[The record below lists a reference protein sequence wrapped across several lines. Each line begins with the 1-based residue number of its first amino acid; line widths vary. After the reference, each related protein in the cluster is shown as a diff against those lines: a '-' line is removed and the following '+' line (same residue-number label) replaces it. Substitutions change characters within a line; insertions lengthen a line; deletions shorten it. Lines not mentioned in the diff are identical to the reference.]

1 MAVYGDTR
9 LGSAIEQLIGGNFGR
24 ADPQAVGQA
33 QLTKARTD
41 RQNQETLAREMLGN
55 AIISSLET
63 GMTPREMMANIY
75 GRGVQISDGFARA
88 APGFA
93 RGAGLGIYGT
103 DQLGTR
109 MAADLMMGAGGA
121 FSSTEMGFQQAE
133 AGRNSRNAA
142 TIAGAYDRAVLGAE
156 AAMERAILSQD
167 RQDGRNDAD
176 NVAAMERAVLG
187 QDRQDGR
194 NDADNAAAMERFLL
208 AEEGRMSRA
217 GQSAD
222 GGTTGTRALTQAEL
236 SRVDRMVRS
245 AGFEGA
251 RGAEVIGAI
260 VEAYGSGQF
269 NTLDQAAAAILPG
282 VEIRQEVIDP
292 HVLGDGIGNVFQDI
306 AFTNPTLGP
315 ETLYI
320 PSLGDVVSPP
330 SATPDPAPAPTP
342 APEPVEGT
350 GVDANAEAILQE
362 ARTAIERGADPTAV
376 RARLREL
383 GLDPGAL

>member
-1 MAVYGDTR
+1 MAVYGDSR

-33 QLTKARTD
+33 QLTQSRTD

-55 AIISSLET
+55 SIISSLET
-63 GMTPREMMANIY
+63 GMTPREMIANIY

-109 MAADLMMGAGGA
+109 MAADLMMGAGDA

-142 TIAGAYDRAVLGAE
+142 TISG
-156 AAMERAILSQD
+156 AMERAI
-167 RQDGRNDAD
+167 
-176 NVAAMERAVLG
+176 LG

-194 NDADNAAAMERFLL
+194 SEASNASAMERFLL
-208 AEEGRMSRA
+208 AEEGRMARA
-217 GQSAD
+217 GQTSD
-222 GGTTGTRALTQAEL
+222 GTSTRSLTQAEL
-236 SRVDRMVRS
+236 SRVDRMVRD

-251 RGAEVIGAI
+251 QGAEVIGAV

-269 NTLDQAAAAILPG
+269 STLDQAAAAILPG
-282 VEIRQEVIDP
+282 VEMRDVQVGTDP
-292 HVLGDGIGNVFQDI
+292 NEFFGPNG
-306 AFTNPTLGP
+306 TWNPLNMFRGP
-315 ETLYI
+315 SPIMEEQLYI
-320 PSLGDVVSPP
+320 PGLGDVVSPP
-330 SATPDPAPAPTP
+330 SAAPEAGPAAAPA
-342 APEPVEGT
+342 PVEGT
-350 GVDANAEAILQE
+350 GVDANMENVLQE
-362 ARTAIERGADPTAV
+362 ARNAIARGADAEAV
-376 RARLREL
+376 RARLIEM
-383 GLDPGAL
+383 GIDPGAL